1 MSRLALISVAA
12 RAFKYAGA
20 LAFTAILAACSG
32 GAGTVQNPI
41 TSAPPVADYS
51 GPAPQNADVQAFK
64 LNLWDNIKASNRCG
78 GCHTAGGQS
87 PQFAR
92 NDDVN
97 AAYTAANTVVNL
109 TQPDQSRM
117 VLKVGGGHNCWLASA
132 SACADTLTVWI
143 RNWAGATAT
152 GGTTIQL
159 QAPTI
164 KDVGSAKSFPT
175 SPTGDT
181 TDPLY
186 DPAKSYSQ
194 TIYPIVHTN
203 CARCHSPGAGTPQ
216 SPFFASDDINE
227 SYAAA
232 KAKINIDIPAQ
243 SRFVVRLRDEF
254 HNCWAPSGGSADC
267 AASAA
272 VMQAAIEKFAGGI
285 SAAQVDPSLVVS
297 KALTLYDGTV
307 AAGGNRYDTN
317 VIAMYEFK
325 TGSGNIAYD
334 TSGVEPALN
343 LTLSSADM
351 WVGGWGVNIKAGQKA
366 QGSTTAS
373 KKLSDNIKSTGEFSI
388 EAWMAPANVVQEDAY
403 AVSYSAG
410 TMARNVTLAQRAYQ
424 YEALTRTSETDG
436 NGAPSLLTKDT
447 DRDAQASLQHVVLT
461 YDPVNGRRIYVNG
474 MFTGDADPKGGGGTL
489 SDWDDSFALVLGNET
504 SSNRQWQGILKLV
517 AIHNRALT
525 QEQVQQNFAA
535 GVGERYFLLFNV
547 SSLVD
552 VPQAYVMFE
561 GSQLDSYAY
570 LFNKPTFISL
580 DGTAAPANI
589 PLKGMRIGVNG
600 VEAKVGQTYIPLSAT
615 IGGSNYKSG
624 TGQLLSNVGAVIAL
638 EKGPVADEFFLT
650 FEQIGTHTHTVT
662 DASVATVSAP
672 ASLPPQPQYG
682 VRTFDEINATFAKI
696 TGVSQTLP
704 AVAATYANVKQQ
716 LPSVESIDAFLAS
729 HQTGIAQLAIAYCS
743 AMVDDNTLRTQ
754 FYGSSLNPTSAAS
767 IFGTDKTVP
776 NANRDAVIAAITA
789 KVVGNLV
796 TQPDASNVSGTL
808 NALLATIGADPSGPS
823 AGIAMKAACGAALG
837 SAITTVQ

>member
-1 MSRLALISVAA
+1 MKREMPMFRSLRL
-12 RAFKYAGA
+12 AGA
-20 LAFTAILAACSG
+20 LAFTALLAACSG

-41 TSAPPVADYS
+41 TSAPPVADYT

-64 LNLWDNIKASNRCG
+64 LNLWENIKANNRCG
-78 GCHTAGGQS
+78 GCHNAGGQT

-97 AAYTAANTVVNL
+97 AAYNAANTVVNL

-117 VLKVGGGHNCWLASA
+117 VIKVGGGHNCWLASA

-152 GGTTIQL
+152 GGRTIQL

-164 KDVGSAKSFPT
+164 KEVGNAKTFWP
-175 SPTGDT
+175 SPT
-181 TDPLY
+181 
-186 DPAKSYSQ
+186 DPAADASKSYAQ
-194 TIYPIVHTN
+194 TIYPIVHTF
-203 CARCHSPGAGTPQ
+203 CARCHAPNAGTPQ
-216 SPFFASDDINE
+216 SPFFASDDIDE

-232 KAKINIDIPAQ
+232 KAKINIDIPAS

-254 HNCWAPSGGSADC
+254 HNCWTDC
-267 AASAA
+267 ATSASA
-272 VMQAAIEKFAGGI
+272 MQTAIETYAGGI
-285 SAAQVDPSLVVS
+285 TPAQVDPNLVIS

-317 VIAMYEFK
+317 VIALYEFK

-343 LTLSSADM
+343 LTLSNADM
-351 WVGGWGVNIKAGQKA
+351 WVGGWGITVKAGQKG

-373 KKLSDNIKSTGEFSI
+373 KKLADNIKSTGEFSI

-424 YEALTRTSETDG
+424 YEALTRTSETDA

-474 MFTGDADPKGGGGTL
+474 NYTGDADPRGGGGSL

-504 SSNRQWQGILKLV
+504 SSNRQWQGLLKLV
-517 AIHNRALT
+517 AVHNRALT

-535 GVGERYFLLFNV
+535 GVGERYFMLFSV
-547 SSLVD
+547 SHLVD

-561 GSQLDSYAY
+561 ATQLDSYAY
-570 LFNKPTFISL
+570 LFSKPTFISL
-580 DGTAAPANI
+580 DPNASPANI
-589 PLKGMRIGVNG
+589 ALKGMRIGVNG
-600 VEAKVGQTYIPLSAT
+600 IETKVGQSYGPLSAT
-615 IGGSNYKSG
+615 LGGTNYNKTS
-624 TGQLLSNVGAVIAL
+624 GQLMSSVGAVIGL

-650 FEQIGTHTHTVT
+650 FEQIGGHSHTH
-662 DASVATVSAP
+662 DDPDGQPNDPGADPPDHAP
-672 ASLPPQPQYG
+672 EFG
-682 VRTFDEINATFAKI
+682 VRTFDEINATFAKL
-696 TGVSQTLP
+696 TGVPVT
-704 AVAATYANVKQQ
+704 ATTVAATYANVKQQ
-716 LPSVESIDAFLAS
+716 LPSVENIDAFLAS

-743 AMVDDNTLRTQ
+743 AMVDNTTLLTQ
-754 FYGSSLNPTSAAS
+754 FYGSVDPTQSAS
-767 IFGTDKTVP
+767 FFGTP
-776 NANRDAVIAAITA
+776 GNRTAAITSI
-789 KVVGNLV
+789 KTKIVGTVN
-796 TQPDASNVSGTL
+796 TQPDTGLIDASLDALLVKISSGT
-808 NALLATIGADPSGPS
+808 GS
-823 AGIAMKAACGAALG
+823 AGTALKAACAAGLG